1 MRVSLLFTLVTVLA
15 DSASSIAVPWKTTR
29 QQPRHE
35 PFIGRRAANTT
46 LDNYDYVVVG
56 SGPGGGPVAANLAIA
71 GYKVLLIDAGGDS
84 GDSWTEKVPALHLM
98 STEFEDTRW
107 NYFVN
112 HYPDLEQQKR
122 DSKMTYEMPDGSFY
136 VGLDPP
142 DGATPLGVWY
152 PRAGTLGGCSR
163 HNALITINAHDSDW
177 TNIAALTGDDTWKP
191 GNMRSYFQKIE
202 KNMYLPSSIIGHG
215 YSGWLGTSLTS
226 LSLVVEDQKL
236 LSLII
241 SAATAMGKS
250 LLGLVLST
258 VTGLGQVLLRD
269 LNAPGQTSKTG
280 LYQVPLSMTD
290 SIRGGPR
297 DLILDTAN
305 AVNADGSRKYHL
317 DIKLDTLVTKIRFD
331 ESGDKPRA
339 VGVDFLEGSSL
350 YRADPRSGSA
360 SSTGSGS
367 VDAIREVIISA
378 GSFNTPQLLKLSGI
392 GPKAELDSF
401 KIPVVV
407 DLPGVGTNMQDRYE
421 ATVIGKTNSDFV
433 ITSKCT
439 FLETSP
445 DPCLE
450 DYQNGLEPIT
460 KGVYATNGIAIAVI
474 LKSSVAENEPDLL
487 ISGAPAKFKGYFPGY
502 ASDSL
507 ADARHWAW
515 IILKAH
521 SRNNAGTVTL
531 KSTDPRDMPL
541 INFNYY
547 DTGVNS
553 NGEADKDLQATY
565 EGFEFTRKAF
575 DSLIPLDGS
584 FPEVWPGT
592 NTSTEADAKQ
602 FLKDE
607 TWGHHASCT
616 CPIGADDD
624 PMAVLDT
631 NFKVRGTEGL
641 RVVDASVFPKIPGFY
656 IALPLYVV
664 SEKASDVIIQEAK
677 ASSS

>member
-1 MRVSLLFTLVTVLA
+1 MRPILLLTLISPLA
-15 DSASSIAVPWKTTR
+15 DSALSIAVPWKTTS
-29 QQPRHE
+29 QQPRHD
-35 PFIGRRAANTT
+35 PFIGKRATDA
-46 LDNYDYVVVG
+46 LDEYDYVVVG

-142 DGATPLGVWY
+142 SKAKPLGVWY
-152 PRAGTLGGCSR
+152 PRTGTLGGCSR
-163 HNALITINAHDSDW
+163 HNALISVYAHDSDW
-177 TNIAALTGDDTWKP
+177 SYIASLTGDDSWAPDK
-191 GNMRSYFQKIE
+191 MRGFFKKIE

-215 YSGWLGTSLTS
+215 YNGWLGLSLTS

-250 LLGLVLST
+250 LIGLLLNT
-258 VTGLGQVLLRD
+258 VVGLGQVLLRD
-269 LNAPGQTSKTG
+269 INAPGQASRTG

-290 SIRGGPR
+290 SVRGGPR

-305 AVNADGSRKYHL
+305 AVNSDGSRKYHL
-317 DIKLDTLVTKIRFD
+317 DIKLNTLVTKIRFD
-331 ESGDKPRA
+331 DTGSKPRA
-339 VGVDFLEGSSL
+339 TGVDFLEGSSL
-350 YRADPRSGSA
+350 YRADPRSASA
-360 SSTGSGS
+360 KASGSGS
-367 VDAIREVIISA
+367 VAAKREVIVAA
-378 GSFNTPQLLKLSGI
+378 GAFNTPQLLKLSGV
-392 GPKAELDSF
+392 GPKKELESF
-401 KIPVVV
+401 DIPVLV

-421 ATVIGKTNSDFV
+421 ATVIGKTGSDFV

-439 FLETSP
+439 FLETMP

-450 DYQNGLEPIT
+450 QYKKGLEPIT
-460 KGVYATNGIAIAVI
+460 KGVYATNGIAIAVV

-507 ADARHWAW
+507 ADAQHWAW

-521 SRNNAGTVTL
+521 NRNNAGTVTL

-541 INFNYY
+541 INFNYF

-553 NGEADKDLQATY
+553 NGEADEDLQATY
-565 EGFEFTRKAF
+565 DGFKFSRKAF
-575 DSLIPLDGS
+575 SSLLPLDGS
-584 FPEVWPGT
+584 FSEVWPGK
-592 NTSTEADAKQ
+592 NVTSEQDAKQ

-607 TWGHHASCT
+607 AWGHHASCT
-616 CPIGADDD
+616 CPIGPDDD
-624 PMAVLDT
+624 PMAVLDSD
-631 NFKVRGTEGL
+631 FKVRGTEGL

-664 SEKASDVIIQEAK
+664 SEKASDVIIKAAK
-677 ASSS
+677 ASA

>member
-1 MRVSLLFTLVTVLA
+1 MHVSFLVAIISVLA
-15 DSASSIAVPWKTTR
+15 NSALSIAVPWKTTPN
-29 QQPRHE
+29 QPRHN
-35 PFIGRRAANTT
+35 PFISKRDGNNAS
-46 LDNYDYVVVG
+46 DYDYVVVG

-71 GYKVLLIDAGGDS
+71 GFKVLLIDAGGDS

-112 HYPDLEQQKR
+112 HYSDLQQQKR

-142 DGATPLGVWY
+142 AEAKPLGVWY
-152 PRAGTLGGCSR
+152 PRTGTLGGCSR
-163 HNALITINAHDSDW
+163 HNALISINAHDSDW
-177 TNIAALTGDDTWKP
+177 SNIVSLTGDESWSP
-191 GNMRSYFQKIE
+191 NSMRSYFKKLE

-215 YSGWLGTSLTS
+215 FSGWLGLSLTS

-236 LSLII
+236 LSMII
-241 SAATAMGKS
+241 SAASAMGKS
-250 LLGLVLST
+250 LLGFVLNT
-258 VTGLGQVLLRD
+258 VVGLGQVLIRD
-269 LNAPGQTSKTG
+269 INAPGQTSKTG

-290 SIRGGPR
+290 SVRGGPR

-305 AVNADGSRKYHL
+305 AISSDGSRKYHL
-317 DIKLDTLVTKIRFD
+317 DIKLKTLVTKIRFD
-331 ESGDKPRA
+331 KSSSKPRA
-339 VGVDFLEGSSL
+339 IGVDFLEGSSL

-360 SSTGSGS
+360 TASGSGS
-367 VDAIREVIISA
+367 VDAKREVIISA
-378 GSFNTPQLLKLSGI
+378 GAFNTPQLLKLSGI
-392 GPKAELDSF
+392 GPKDELDSF
-401 KIPVVV
+401 DIPIVV

-421 ATVIGKTNSDFV
+421 ATVIGKTTSDFV

-439 FLETSP
+439 FLETMP

-450 DYQNGLEPIT
+450 QYQKGLEPIS
-460 KGVYATNGIAIAVI
+460 KGVYATNGIAIAVV
-474 LKSSVAENEPDLL
+474 LKSSVAQNEPDLL

-515 IILKAH
+515 IVLKAH

-547 DTGVNS
+547 DTGVNG
-553 NGEADKDLQATY
+553 NGEGDKDLQATF
-565 EGFEFTRKAF
+565 EGFQFARRAF
-575 DSLIPLDGS
+575 SDLIPLDGD
-584 FPEVWPGT
+584 FPEVWPGKNVT
-592 NTSTEADAKQ
+592 TEKKAKQ

-607 TWGHHASCT
+607 AWGHHASCT
-616 CPIGADDD
+616 CPIGTDDD
-624 PMAVLDT
+624 PMAVLDSK
-631 NFKVRGTEGL
+631 FQVRGTEGL

-664 SEKASDVIIQEAK
+664 SEKASDVIIKAAK
-677 ASSS
+677 AS